1 MASLKISGFTT
12 GTSALSTDKIP
23 VERSGANVYITPAMI
38 KNLNQVQ
45 CNFAATTNPA
55 ATDDVNAG
63 YAVGSEWINLTLG
76 QRWICFDATASAAK
90 WSMIDSHP
98 GYKSGLYYP
107 TFVGTPINTVTPSA
121 KDQIILYPFRWYGL
135 ASIQKFASRVQSTQA
150 SSSTALKWGL
160 WANSSSTNRP
170 TGTALIYDNTGVAL
184 ADGGGATNPETAG
197 TSSLGTLH
205 AGNYWIGTKWTW
217 NAALA
222 PTVWGLG
229 TTTSYDI
236 THMQGISSIGVTG
249 VGGLTFADTFSN
261 NIGTTNLTGGSFTE
275 VTATGTVPLIYM
287 KIV

>member
-1 MASLKISGFTT
+1 M
-12 GTSALSTDKIP
+12 
-23 VERSGANVYITPAMI
+23 
-38 KNLNQVQ
+38 
-45 CNFAATTNPA
+45 
-55 ATDDVNAG
+55 
-63 YAVGSEWINLTLG
+63 
-76 QRWICFDATASAAK
+76 
-90 WSMIDSHP
+90 
-98 GYKSGLYYP
+98 
-107 TFVGTPINTVTPSA
+107 
-121 KDQIILYPFRWYGL
+121 
-135 ASIQKFASRVQSTQA
+135 
-150 SSSTALKWGL
+150 
-160 WANSSSTNRP
+160 
-170 TGTALIYDNTGVAL
+170 IYDNTGVAL